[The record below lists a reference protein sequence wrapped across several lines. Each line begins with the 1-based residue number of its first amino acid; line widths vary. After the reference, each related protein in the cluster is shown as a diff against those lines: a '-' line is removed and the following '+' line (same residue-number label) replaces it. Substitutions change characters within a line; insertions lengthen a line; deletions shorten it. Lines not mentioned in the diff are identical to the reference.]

1 MKKTKKCRVILYA
14 HPHEDVAAMYL
25 CGVNHASGEWDA
37 RFASPMKYTDE
48 GWRAI
53 KILPVGQPFEFK
65 VLCSRDWHGVEK
77 GTWGEEIGNHVIV
90 AEKGLVVHMDIPSFR
105 KD

>member
-1 MKKTKKCRVILYA
+1 MENKRCRVILYA
-14 HPHEDVAAMYL
+14 HPREEVQQMYL
-25 CGVNHASGEWDA
+25 CGVNRASGEWDA
-37 RFASPMKYTDE
+37 NLAKPMRLTEE

-65 VLCSRDWHGVEK
+65 VLCSKDWRGVEK
-77 GTWGEEIGNHVIV
+77 GIWNEEIGNHVIV